1 MIEQRPPHPVLGGI
15 ITLPMLVDR
24 VVGTDL
30 GVLGA
35 KGVEALHRGIEN
47 RRAPAVKR
55 GLTRCIYCSAR
66 SLLAPLLRPQPTN
79 GNPIA
84 MCKRYVA
91 GTSEQ
96 SRAFPYRVPGHA
108 HDTDAHLARRQIR
121 SRDWPSIP
129 HRHPGAR
136 PPADDAA

>member
-1 MIEQRPPHPVLGGI
+1 MLGGVV
-15 ITLPMLVDR
+15 TLPVLVDR
-24 VVGTDL
+24 VVRADL

-35 KGVEALHRGIEN
+35 KGFEPLHRRIED
-47 RRAPAVKR
+47 RRAPAVKHSLR
-55 GLTRCIYCSAR
+55 RCIYCLAR
-66 SLLAPLLRPQPTN
+66 ALLAPLLRPQPTN

-91 GTSEQ
+91 GTSVK

-121 SRDWPSIP
+121 SRDRPSIP
-129 HRHPGAR
+129 HR
-136 PPADDAA
+136 PP